1 MRGTRFHRKSRKSRK
16 SSFFFSSSSSSSSLL
31 LPRFFPLFCLCE
43 MCFLCDVSL
52 SLLEKR
58 SVLKVQKKA
67 VVVKSPFVQKER
79 QKERK
84 KERKK
89 EDEKKL
95 SGGRNSFWFFRPK
108 AHKKLLSSFSLD
120 ASVEEN

>member
-1 MRGTRFHRKSRKSRK
+1 
-16 SSFFFSSSSSSSSLL
+16 
-31 LPRFFPLFCLCE
+31 

-58 SVLKVQKKA
+58 RVLKEVQKKA
-67 VVVKSPFVQKER
+67 VVVKSPFVQKEIR
-79 QKERK
+79 RK
-84 KERKK
+84 KERK
-89 EDEKKL
+89 EKGRRKKAL
-95 SGGRNSFWFFRPK
+95 GGVGIRFGFSRPK

>member
-52 SLLEKR
+52 SLLQKR

-67 VVVKSPFVQKER
+67 VVVRVRSYRKNDE
-79 QKERK
+79 ERK

-95 SGGRNSFWFFRPK
+95 SGRSEFVLVFS
-108 AHKKLLSSFSLD
+108 AKKKHIKSFSLP
-120 ASVEEN
+120 SLL